1 MIEVVFSDS
10 EKGAMQVARHART
23 GGMESGGQ
31 ALGDVAGLSFQ
42 LDMGD
47 IAGSVM
53 DESRR
58 EFIAGMFR
66 ADPYGELS
74 ELDESIRQF
83 WDSCTADLETLRTRA
98 RAGEPVRIWF
108 SHAPYSLCGLYD
120 TLYQLKDCDCRITA
134 IKLPDYEPAGENG
147 VVEAVSWGEIEP
159 ERFAGHLPLESEIP
173 KAVRHVMALKWAALK
188 QENAPLRA
196 VLNGRLHSVGE
207 DFYDTFVRGEIPE
220 GPFRTAELIGA
231 VLGRHRLGI
240 GDWLIAGRIRRM
252 IETGELRMVQKNPA
266 FYRSILEKSGR

>member
-10 EKGAMQVARHART
+10 EKGAMQVARHAQT
-23 GGMESGGQ
+23 GGMESSEQ

-53 DESRR
+53 DEFRR

-66 ADPYGELS
+66 TDPYGELS

-83 WDSCTADLETLRTRA
+83 WDSCTTDLETLRTRA
-98 RAGEPVRIWF
+98 RAGEPVRIWY

-120 TLYQLKDCDCRITA
+120 ALYQLRNCDCRITA
-134 IKLPDYEPAGENG
+134 VQLPDYEPVGENG
-147 VVEAVSWGEIEP
+147 VVEAVSWGEIDP
-159 ERFAGHLPLESEIP
+159 ERFAGYLPLESEIP
-173 KAVRHVMALKWAALK
+173 KAVRHVMALEWGTLK

-196 VLNGRLHSVGE
+196 VLNGRLHSVSE
-207 DFYDTFVRGEIPE
+207 DFYDTFIRGEIPE
-220 GPFRTAELIGA
+220 GSFRTAELIGA